1 MDWDTNVQSYLA
13 LFAAGF
19 PEELRPKICPL
30 CKWDGFQQKHARF
43 TRGLQTLS
51 EFFTITIQRFF
62 CQACKDTHSVVPAFY
77 RPNHTLSN
85 EVQEVVMARLDNGE
99 SLRSAGEAILPGVTI
114 DKKTVRRWKS
124 CWETTM
130 KDKENVFV
138 AQALI
143 LLPALVLPV
152 RTCD

>member
-1 MDWDTNVQSYLA
+1 
-13 LFAAGF
+13 
-19 PEELRPKICPL
+19 
-30 CKWDGFQQKHARF
+30 
-43 TRGLQTLS
+43 
-51 EFFTITIQRFF
+51 
-62 CQACKDTHSVVPAFY
+62 
-77 RPNHTLSN
+77 
-85 EVQEVVMARLDNGE
+85 MARLDNGE

-152 RTCD
+152 GNAKKAEAASLFRWLSYIWRQIAGVFANFDSAGLFTLLHRLRFSIALTAVP